1 VLICNHVLCFGA
13 SRVQGKLDPCTSYSS
28 HPVHPSSYSV
38 IFIFTSLMRQERKGS
53 VILPSLVKPCL
64 LPLNV
69 LRSWWDVWNSG
80 RISRPWE
87 TALEKEAIMQ
97 MLHLPHKDDRYALKC
112 FPAGTSGKEPTCQ
125 CRRHKRQVRSLG
137 WEDPLEE
144 DVGIHSS
151 ICARES
157 HGQRSLAGNCP

>member
-1 VLICNHVLCFGA
+1 
-13 SRVQGKLDPCTSYSS
+13 
-28 HPVHPSSYSV
+28 
-38 IFIFTSLMRQERKGS
+38 MRQERKEGS
-53 VILPSLVKPCL
+53 LILPSLVKPCL

-69 LRSWWDVWNSG
+69 LRSWWDVFNSG

-137 WEDPLEE
+137 WEDPLDPWYIVVLPKYMLFPLVYFIAVHNLLIVWAGMCWDKVWEE
-144 DVGIHSS
+144 SWSEELPLLVSK
-151 ICARES
+151 
-157 HGQRSLAGNCP
+157 

>member
-1 VLICNHVLCFGA
+1 
-13 SRVQGKLDPCTSYSS
+13 
-28 HPVHPSSYSV
+28 
-38 IFIFTSLMRQERKGS
+38 MRQERKGS

-125 CRRHKRQVRSLG
+125 CRRPGFNPWGEKIPWKRIWQPTLAFLS
-137 WEDPLEE
+137 EK
-144 DVGIHSS
+144 
-151 ICARES
+151 S
-157 HGQRSLAGNCP
+157 HGQRSLDGLQSMGSQESDTTERLNHHCGYVGRGYINLGFRLYNLYFDTVGTR